1 MVDSRT
7 RDIRRPAPA
16 ERRRR
21 ERSHRRPREFA
32 GEPEVYRR
40 PEAPWQTSAALLLV
54 LSAALGGLHVLFD
67 EQSWWLLLVFVTAVV
82 LAAAAGARAL
92 TGRAWVP
99 PIAGGTALVGMVTL
113 FFAADTAILGVIP
126 TFGTLSRAGELFT
139 QANDSI
145 YRQAV
150 PAAADSSI
158 VFVLCV
164 SIGVIALI
172 CDLLAITLRM
182 PALAGVFVL
191 GILAVPAFTLPD
203 ITDPVVFVITAAAF
217 LLLLVVGTARRQSG
231 LATAIGSV
239 AIVATL
245 VLPVFLPAV
254 DASLSR
260 GPAGPSSGVNP
271 VLSLGDDLRRASA
284 RTVLDYSTGSGAPLY
299 LRLVTLDEFDGDEWA
314 PTPREVDT
322 GNRLDDFGPV
332 PGLDAG
338 VQTAEEIT
346 NVDVRNL
353 TTRWAPVPYPARSID
368 GLPDGWFWDAEGFS
382 VSNEDDSPRGQEYV
396 VQSLLLQPTPEQL
409 LAAGTVVDDDL
420 ARYLDLPEDLPAVI
434 SDTAAQVASAS
445 PTNYERALALQ
456 EYFRSAA
463 FEYSEDAPVDG
474 DYDGTG
480 MDIIARFLDAGSGY
494 CVHFASAM
502 AVMARSLDIP
512 ARVVV
517 GFLPGTQ
524 EELSDGTVSYE
535 VDTHDLHS
543 WPELY
548 FDGVGWVQFE
558 PTPGRGSLGAYADT
572 TVEGVP
578 APPQDAQQQP
588 QPSGAPAPS
597 ASQAPDAGLDA
608 GDGAPTVEETGSPLP
623 WIALGAFGVIL
634 VSLIPAG
641 IRVLQRHRLTA
652 ALRARDATALD
663 AWAEVWRTAVD
674 LDRPVARTETPRE
687 TAATLGIGTPALSR
701 ILSATEETG
710 YASTTLTDPRAL
722 VDDVRAVQQAL
733 ADATPARTRRWAA
746 FYPASVWRRILH
758 PLSPPD

>member
-7 RDIRRPAPA
+7 RDIRRPTAD
-16 ERRRR
+16 RRRR
-21 ERSHRRPREFA
+21 DRSHRRPRESA
-32 GEPEVYRR
+32 RDPEVSRR
-40 PEAPWQTSAALLLV
+40 PETPWQTSAALLLV

-67 EQSWWLLLVFVTAVV
+67 EQSWWLLLVFVAGAV

-92 TGRAWVP
+92 TRRVWVP
-99 PIAGGTALVGMVTL
+99 PIAGGAILVGLVTL
-113 FFAADTAILGVIP
+113 FFTAETAILGVIP
-126 TFGTLSRAGELFT
+126 TFDTFSRAGVLFV
-139 QANDSI
+139 QASDSI

-150 PAAADSSI
+150 PAAADPSI
-158 VFVLCV
+158 VFVLCLSV
-164 SIGVIALI
+164 GVIAII
-172 CDLLAITLRM
+172 CDTLAITLRM
-182 PALAGVFVL
+182 PALTGVLVL
-191 GILAVPAFTLPD
+191 GILSVPAFTLPD

-217 LLLLVVGTARRQSG
+217 LLLLVLGSTRRQSG

-239 AIVATL
+239 AIIATL

-254 DASLSR
+254 DPSLTR

-271 VLSLGDDLRRASA
+271 VLDLGDDLRRASA
-284 RTVLDYSTGSGAPLY
+284 RTVLDYSTSTGAPLY

-314 PTPREVDT
+314 PTPREVDPDN
-322 GNRLDDFGPV
+322 GLDEFGPV
-332 PGLDAG
+332 PGLDAS

-346 NVDVRNL
+346 DVDVRNL
-353 TTRWAPVPYPARSID
+353 TTRWAPVPYPARSVE
-368 GLPDGWFWDAEGFS
+368 GLSDEWYWDAEGFS
-382 VSNEDDSPRGQEYV
+382 VSNEEDSPRGEEYV

-420 ARYLDLPEDLPAVI
+420 ARYLDLPADLPVVI
-434 SDTAAQVASAS
+434 SDTAAQVASAA

-463 FEYSEDAPVDG
+463 FEYSEDAPVEG

-480 MDIIARFLDAGSGY
+480 MDIIARFLEAGSGY

-512 ARVVV
+512 SRVVV

-524 EELSDGTVSYE
+524 EELADGTVSYE

-572 TVEGVP
+572 TVAGVP
-578 APPQDAQQQP
+578 APPREAEPAP
-588 QPSGAPAPS
+588 QPSDAAAPS

-608 GDGAPTVEETGSPLP
+608 GDGAPIVEESASPLP
-623 WIALGAFGVIL
+623 WIALGVLGVVLLSL
-634 VSLIPAG
+634 VPAG
-641 IRVLQRHRLTA
+641 IRVVQRRRLAA
-652 ALRARDATALD
+652 ALNSREASALD

-674 LDRPVARTETPRE
+674 LGSPVVRTQTPRE
-687 TAATLGIGTPALSR
+687 TAATLGIGTPALAR

-710 YASTTLTDPRAL
+710 YASTTLTDPRML
-722 VDDVRAVQQAL
+722 VDDLHAVRRAL
-733 ADATPARTRRWAA
+733 ADSTPARTRRLAA
-746 FYPASVWRRILH
+746 FYPASVWRRMLH
-758 PLSPPD
+758 PMSRQA